1 MTNPFLENFF
11 REHGATFT
19 DGQICFGETPAD
31 FDQLAQQTTVS
42 VMMAHGLLQVQ
53 STDNLKFL
61 QGQFTCD
68 VKEVTPQQWRYG
80 ALCTHQGRVIANF
93 LLLQAADN
101 QHILRVS
108 TDTLGALQE
117 TLNKFAPFYRATL
130 SNRVNDFVLLGL
142 QGPQAAALTR
152 QVFQQVPDVGNVV
165 QTVTISATIVC
176 LAEQRFECWIKN
188 EALVGLWPQLVAQA
202 KPTGCAY
209 WQLLNIRAGLG
220 EVRQSTI
227 EAWTPHMLNLQSIGA
242 ISFKKG
248 CYTGQEI
255 VARTEYRGHQKRAMY
270 RISGTGHAPDP
281 AAPVM
286 AGEHSAGEIVLA
298 SPSGEQQWEGLAVL
312 AETHLD
318 RPLSCNHQ
326 PIQQLNL
333 PYAVKTAHRV

>member
-1 MTNPFLENFF
+1 MTNPFLETFF
-11 REHGATFT
+11 REHGATFA
-19 DGQICFGETPAD
+19 DGQIWFGENPAD
-31 FDQLAQQTTVS
+31 FDHLALQTTAS
-42 VMMAHGLLQVQ
+42 VMMAHSLLQVQ
-53 STDNLKFL
+53 SVDNLKFL

-68 VKEVTPQQWRYG
+68 LKEINLQQWRYG

-93 LLLQAADN
+93 LLLQVADN

-108 TDTLGALQE
+108 TGTLGALQD
-117 TLNKFAPFYRATL
+117 TLEKFAPFYRATL

-142 QGPQAAALTR
+142 HGPQAAALVE
-152 QVFQQVPDVGNVV
+152 QVFRQVPDVGNAL
-165 QTVTISATIVC
+165 QTASATVVR

-188 EALVGLWPQLVAQA
+188 EALATLWPQLLAHA
-202 KPTGCAY
+202 TPTGCTF

-220 EVRQSTI
+220 EVRQPTI
-227 EAWTPHMLNLQSIGA
+227 ETWTPHMLNLQSIGA

-270 RISGTGHAPDP
+270 RVCGLGAAPEP

-298 SPSGEQQWEGLAVL
+298 SASGTQQWEGLAVL

-326 PIQQLNL
+326 PIQQLDL
-333 PYAVKTAHRV
+333 PYAVKTAQRA